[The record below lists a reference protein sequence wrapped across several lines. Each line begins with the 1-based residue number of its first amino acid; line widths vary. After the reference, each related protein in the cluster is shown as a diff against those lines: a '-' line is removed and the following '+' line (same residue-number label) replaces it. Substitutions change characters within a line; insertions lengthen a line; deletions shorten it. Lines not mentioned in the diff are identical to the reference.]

1 MGRGNFSLMILAIL
15 VALMMSC
22 MSCSEGIE
30 ENTLVEIK
38 RLQARNEI
46 QNLMGRYA
54 FYHASGLNFMAAQKL
69 FTTYDDT
76 VIEMMWGRYTG
87 KDAAHSCFTVAHR
100 MYDQPT
106 ITALKL
112 DAPEL
117 TADEKA
123 LISAGETPSSPAS
136 AGVEGAA
143 VNTGD
148 PSRGMPEGNASRE
161 AFPRSTEAADA
172 GNIEKGSDAIQMAE
186 GLTKNEGAL
195 IHLQALTTPV
205 IEIAGDGE
213 TARAVW
219 ISPGLEGTDP
229 AWMKFGCDFKKQ
241 EGEWKIWHL
250 HVYGLMT
257 GSEAKNTFTPNIEP
271 GNGADKAP
279 TTNWE
284 YSKQAVFIPYEPEPP
299 QPYEKWDYATIQP
312 KSYGD
317 PN

>member
-1 MGRGNFSLMILAIL
+1 MGRVNFSLMLLAIL
-15 VALMMSC
+15 VALMMAC

-30 ENTLVEIK
+30 ENTLLEIK
-38 RLQARNEI
+38 RLQACNEI

-54 FYHASGLNFMAAQKL
+54 FYHTSGLNFMAAQKL

-87 KDAAHSCFTVAHR
+87 KDAAHRCFTVGHR
-100 MYDQPT
+100 MDDQPT

-112 DAPEL
+112 NVPEL

-123 LISAGETPSSPAS
+123 LISARETPPSPAP
-136 AGVEGAA
+136 AGVEGTA
-143 VNTGD
+143 VNAGD
-148 PSRGMPEGNASRE
+148 PSRGMPEGK
-161 AFPRSTEAADA
+161 AFKDA
-172 GNIEKGSDAIQMAE
+172 LPSGTTVAGTGAIEKESDFMQTSE
-186 GLTKNEGAL
+186 GFTRNEVAS

-219 ISPGLEGTDP
+219 ISPGLEGTEP

-257 GSEAKNTFTPNIEP
+257 GSEARDTFTPNIEP

-279 TTNWE
+279 TSNWE
-284 YSKQAVFIPYEPEPP
+284 YSKQALFIPYEPEPP
-299 QPYEKWDYATIQP
+299 QPYDTWDYATIQP

>member
-1 MGRGNFSLMILAIL
+1 MGKGIFSLMILAIL
-15 VALMMSC
+15 IALMTAC
-22 MSCSEGIE
+22 MSCSENIE
-30 ENTLVEIK
+30 ENALIEID
-38 RLQARNEI
+38 RLKARNEI

-54 FYHASGLNFMAAQKL
+54 FYHTSGLNFMAAEKL

-76 VIEMMWGRYTG
+76 VIEMMWGRYIG
-87 KDAAHSCFTVAHR
+87 KDSAHRCFTVAHR

-112 DAPEL
+112 AAPEL
-117 TADEKA
+117 TDAEKA
-123 LISAGETPSSPAS
+123 MIGALEAPAVADSATVEGSVDTAIIPQDMPEEKASGGAS
-136 AGVEGAA
+136 APVTSYDTAGDIDKESDILQDSEGVTEKMAA
-143 VNTGD
+143 
-148 PSRGMPEGNASRE
+148 S
-161 AFPRSTEAADA
+161 
-172 GNIEKGSDAIQMAE
+172 
-186 GLTKNEGAL
+186 

-219 ISPGLEGTDP
+219 ISPGIEGTEP

-241 EGEWKIWHL
+241 DGEWKIWHL
-250 HVYGLMT
+250 HVYGFMT
-257 GSEAKNTFTPNIEP
+257 GLEPGYAFTPDIEP
-271 GNGADKAP
+271 ENGADKAP

-284 YSKQAVFIPYEPEPP
+284 FSRQASFIPYEPEPP
-299 QPYEKWDYATIQP
+299 QPYDTWDYARIHP